1 MVVLVTGAAGQLGQA
16 IKSRFE
22 FFSDFNFVF
31 CNSAE
36 LNITNLEN
44 CKAVFAK
51 HQPAFCI
58 NTAAYTAVD
67 KVESEPEI
75 AEAINVLGAEN
86 LAKASKEYN
95 TVLLHVSTDFVFD
108 GSAKTP
114 YKETDA
120 PNPQSVYG
128 ATKLKGEQ
136 AIATVWEKH
145 FIVRTS
151 WVFSEFGNNF
161 KKTMLRLASDR
172 DELSVVADQIGTPTQ
187 ALDLAN
193 VLLQMCALP
202 EKHTLKNYGIYH
214 FSNLG
219 ECSWYDFAKE
229 IFKQNNVTIK
239 LNPIPTSAYPTPA
252 KRPAYSV
259 MDKTKIQQVFGV
271 EIKSW
276 ENVIVNKD

>member
-67 KVESEPEI
+67 KAESEPEI

>member
-16 IKSRFE
+16 IKSRAD

-31 CNSAE
+31 CNSTE

-67 KVESEPEI
+67 KAESEPEL

-108 GSAKTP
+108 GSSKTP

-136 AIATVWEKH
+136 AIACVWEKH

-161 KKTMLRLASDR
+161 KKTMLRLASYR

-193 VLLQMCALP
+193 VLLQMCDLQ
-202 EKHTLKNYGIYH
+202 EKHTPKNYGIYH

-219 ECSWYDFAKE
+219 ECSWFDFAKE

-252 KRPAYSV
+252 KRPAFSV
-259 MDKTKIQQVFGV
+259 MDQTKIQQVFGV

>member
-16 IKSRFE
+16 IKSRAD

-31 CNSAE
+31 CNSTE

-51 HQPAFCI
+51 YQPAFCI

-67 KVESEPEI
+67 KAESEPEL

-86 LAKASKEYN
+86 LAKASKEHN

-114 YKETDA
+114 YKESDT

-128 ATKLKGEQ
+128 ATKLKGDQ
-136 AIATVWEKH
+136 AIASAWEKH

-193 VLLQMCALP
+193 VLLQMCDLQ
-202 EKHTLKNYGIYH
+202 EKHTPKNYGIYH

-219 ECSWYDFAKE
+219 ECSWFDFAKE

>member
-16 IKSRFE
+16 IKSRAE

-31 CNSAE
+31 CTSAE

-51 HQPAFCI
+51 YQPAFCI

-67 KVESEPEI
+67 KAESEPEL

-86 LAKASKEYN
+86 LAKASKEHN

-136 AIATVWEKH
+136 AIASNWEKH

-161 KKTMLRLASDR
+161 KKTMLRLASYR

-193 VLLQMCALP
+193 VLLQMCDLQ
-202 EKHTLKNYGIYH
+202 EKHTPKNYGIYH

-219 ECSWYDFAKE
+219 ECSWFDFAKE

>member
-1 MVVLVTGAAGQLGQA
+1 MVVLVSGAAGQLGQA
-16 IKSRFE
+16 IKSRAE

-31 CNSAE
+31 CTSAE

-51 HQPAFCI
+51 YQPAFCI

-67 KVESEPEI
+67 KAESEPEL

-86 LAKASKEYN
+86 LAKASKEHN

-136 AIATVWEKH
+136 AIASNWEKH

-193 VLLQMCALP
+193 VLLQMCDLQV
-202 EKHTLKNYGIYH
+202 KHTPKNYGIYH

-219 ECSWYDFAKE
+219 ECSWFDFAKE

-239 LNPIPTSAYPTPA
+239 LNPIHTSAYPTPV

>member
-1 MVVLVTGAAGQLGQA
+1 MVVLVSGAAGQLGQA
-16 IKSRFE
+16 IKSRAE

-31 CNSAE
+31 CTSAE

-51 HQPAFCI
+51 YQPAFCI

-67 KVESEPEI
+67 KAESEPEL

-86 LAKASKEYN
+86 LAKASKEHN

-108 GSAKTP
+108 GSAKTT

-136 AIATVWEKH
+136 AIASNWEKH

-193 VLLQMCALP
+193 VLLQMCDLQ
-202 EKHTLKNYGIYH
+202 EKHTPKNYGIYH

-219 ECSWYDFAKE
+219 ECSWFDFAKE

>member
-16 IKSRFE
+16 IKSRAE

-31 CNSAE
+31 CNSTE

-67 KVESEPEI
+67 KAESEPEL

-108 GSAKTP
+108 GSSKTP

-136 AIATVWEKH
+136 AIACVWEKH

-161 KKTMLRLASDR
+161 KKTMLRLASYR

-193 VLLQMCALP
+193 VLLQMCDLQ
-202 EKHTLKNYGIYH
+202 EKHTPKNYGIYH

-219 ECSWYDFAKE
+219 ECSWFDFAKE

-252 KRPAYSV
+252 KRPAFSV
-259 MDKTKIQQVFGV
+259 MDQTKIQQVFGV

>member
-1 MVVLVTGAAGQLGQA
+1 MVVLVSGAAGQLGQA
-16 IKSRFE
+16 IKSRAE

-31 CNSAE
+31 CTSAE

-51 HQPAFCI
+51 YQPAFCI

-67 KVESEPEI
+67 KAESEPEL

-86 LAKASKEYN
+86 LAKASKEHN

-136 AIATVWEKH
+136 AIASNWEKH

-193 VLLQMCALP
+193 VLLQMCDLQV
-202 EKHTLKNYGIYH
+202 KHTPKNYGIYH

-219 ECSWYDFAKE
+219 ECSWFDFAKE

>member
-16 IKSRFE
+16 IKSRAD

-31 CNSAE
+31 CNSTE

-51 HQPAFCI
+51 YQPAFCI

-67 KVESEPEI
+67 KAESEPEL

-108 GSAKTP
+108 GSSKTP

-136 AIATVWEKH
+136 AIACVWEKH

-161 KKTMLRLASDR
+161 KKTMLRLASYR

-193 VLLQMCALP
+193 VLLQMCDLQ
-202 EKHTLKNYGIYH
+202 EKHTPKNYGIYH

-219 ECSWYDFAKE
+219 ECSWFDFAKE

-252 KRPAYSV
+252 KRPAFSV
-259 MDKTKIQQVFGV
+259 MDQTKIQQVFGV

>member
-51 HQPAFCI
+51 YQPAFCI

-67 KVESEPEI
+67 KAESEPEI

-128 ATKLKGEQ
+128 ATKLKGDQ
-136 AIATVWEKH
+136 AIASAWEKH

-193 VLLQMCALP
+193 VLLQMCDLQ
-202 EKHTLKNYGIYH
+202 EKHTPKNYGIYH

-219 ECSWYDFAKE
+219 ECSWFDFAKE

>member
-1 MVVLVTGAAGQLGQA
+1 M
-16 IKSRFE
+16 
-22 FFSDFNFVF
+22 F
-31 CNSAE
+31 CNSTE
-36 LNITNLEN
+36 LNITDLEN

-58 NTAAYTAVD
+58 NTAASTAVD
-67 KVESEPEI
+67 KAESEPEI
-75 AEAINVLGAEN
+75 AEAINFLGAEN
-86 LAKASKEYN
+86 LAKASKENN
-95 TVLLHVSTDFVFD
+95 TVLLHISTDFVFD
-108 GSAKTP
+108 GLATMP
-114 YKETDA
+114 YKETDT

-136 AIATVWEKH
+136 AIAEVWQKH
-145 FIVRTS
+145 FIIRTS

-161 KKTMLRLASDR
+161 KKTMLRLAADR

-193 VLLQMCALP
+193 VLLQICNS
-202 EKHTLKNYGIYH
+202 ETKHTPENFGIYH

-229 IFKQNNVTIK
+229 IFNQNNVSIK

-259 MDKTKIQQVFGV
+259 MDKTKIQTVFGV
-271 EIKSW
+271 ELGRW
-276 ENVIVNKD
+276 EKAIVK

>member
-16 IKSRFE
+16 IKRRAE

-31 CNSAE
+31 CNSTE

-67 KVESEPEI
+67 KAESEPEI

-86 LAKASKEYN
+86 LAKASKEHN

-114 YKETDA
+114 YKETDT

-136 AIATVWEKH
+136 AIASVWEKH

-193 VLLQMCALP
+193 VLLQMCDLP
-202 EKHTLKNYGIYH
+202 EKHTPKNYGIYH

-239 LNPIPTSAYPTPA
+239 LNSIPTSAYPTPS

-276 ENVIVNKD
+276 ENRIL